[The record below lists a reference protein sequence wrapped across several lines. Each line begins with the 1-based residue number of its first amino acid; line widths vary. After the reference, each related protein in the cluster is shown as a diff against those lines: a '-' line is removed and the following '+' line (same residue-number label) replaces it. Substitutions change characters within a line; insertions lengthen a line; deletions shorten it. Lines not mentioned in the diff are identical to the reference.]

1 MLASAYRARPSGV
14 VADIL
19 LGLLVILLAIAVPNS
34 VLAFGLQGAVTVVSA
49 VLILAAA
56 VAVRR
61 LVPGFALAGAWVSS
75 LLWVISLNDV
85 IPAQLGILIV
95 LASAAHYGSRR
106 TLVLSGVSVVAATL
120 AALWYLIV
128 IQSWVSGLLA
138 SDGDGL
144 PPRAVTFGVLVGG
157 VFAVPWLIG
166 LLLRFVRLSRE
177 RRMQADAADAIAQ
190 RAQEVADVEAA
201 RVALARDVH
210 DIVGHSL
217 AVIVAQADSVRFR
230 DAHDIEAV
238 RASVDTI
245 ADTARRALHEVRQVL
260 EETGPAPDTASDGL
274 DLGRLIDDVAAAR
287 PGVTVSR
294 ASDDSLPPG
303 EPGVALYRAT
313 QELLTNALRHGDP
326 DAPIA
331 VTVVTDADGMR
342 VTVDN
347 AIAPSASPASPS
359 SRPGTGLDGIA
370 ARLEAV
376 GGALDVDRSDVLYAA
391 TARIPAARD
400 RMNA

>member
-1 MLASAYRARPSGV
+1 MLASVYRARPSGV

-75 LLWVISLNDV
+75 LLWVIRLNDV

-138 SDGDGL
+138 SDVDGL

-313 QELLTNALRHGDP
+313 QELLTNALRHGDS

-331 VTVVTDADGMR
+331 VTVATDVDGMH
-342 VTVDN
+342 VTVTN
-347 AIAPSASPASPS
+347 AIAPSASAASRS
-359 SRPGTGLDGIA
+359 GTGLDGIA
-370 ARLEAV
+370 ARLQAV